1 MYFPYLVPVLFYDVT
16 NYTYTFTPSL
26 MTFNRE
32 VYVYSYISSI
42 KYFTFNSTARN
53 LTIFNRMDYTN
64 IYNPS
69 NKTIL
74 FNVSVRVGDPV

>member
-32 VYVYSYISSI
+32 VRIYSYISSI
-42 KYFTFNSTARN
+42 KHFTLNSATRNLATFNRSVYTSNYTPST
-53 LTIFNRMDYTN
+53 
-64 IYNPS
+64 
-69 NKTIL
+69 KTIL
-74 FNVSVRVGDPV
+74 FNVSVRDGDPV